1 MKTRTAKAMSLKG
14 KIKNIASEKKIT
26 ANVVLQNFMMERFLN
41 RLSVSEYKD
50 EFVIKGGSLVSAMV
64 GIDNRSTMDIDVTV
78 KGFTLVE
85 TETKVIIKNIMEIN
99 LNDDVEFEWK
109 RCEEIRD
116 DDVYGGLR
124 VFLNGY
130 FDFKSMVVPF
140 SIDISTGDVITP
152 EPQLQKWNCLVDQT
166 KEFELW
172 AYPIETILAEKIET
186 ILSRGVLSTRP
197 RDYYGV
203 YVLTKTHDFDKNKF
217 SKALENTSK
226 HRNSFE
232 RVNNVRTDFS
242 IIENS
247 PDLQEQWLKYANA
260 NSYTE
265 GLSFSDV
272 CNAVK
277 ALLI

>member
-50 EFVIKGGSLVSAMV
+50 KFVIKGGSLVSAMV

-130 FDFKSMVVPF
+130 FDSKSMVVPF

-197 RDYYGV
+197 RDYYDV

-232 RVNNVRTDFS
+232 RINDVMT

-272 CNAVK
+272 CNSVK

>member
-1 MKTRTAKAMSLKG
+1 M
-14 KIKNIASEKKIT
+14 
-26 ANVVLQNFMMERFLN
+26 
-41 RLSVSEYKD
+41 
-50 EFVIKGGSLVSAMV
+50 
-64 GIDNRSTMDIDVTV
+64 
-78 KGFTLVE
+78 
-85 TETKVIIKNIMEIN
+85 
-99 LNDDVEFEWK
+99 
-109 RCEEIRD
+109 
-116 DDVYGGLR
+116 
-124 VFLNGY
+124 
-130 FDFKSMVVPF
+130 
-140 SIDISTGDVITP
+140 
-152 EPQLQKWNCLVDQT
+152 
-166 KEFELW
+166 
-172 AYPIETILAEKIET
+172 AEKIET

-197 RDYYGV
+197 RDYYDV

-232 RVNNVRTDFS
+232 RINDVMTDFS

>member
-130 FDFKSMVVPF
+130 FD
-140 SIDISTGDVITP
+140 
-152 EPQLQKWNCLVDQT
+152 
-166 KEFELW
+166 
-172 AYPIETILAEKIET
+172 
-186 ILSRGVLSTRP
+186 
-197 RDYYGV
+197 
-203 YVLTKTHDFDKNKF
+203 
-217 SKALENTSK
+217 SK
-226 HRNSFE
+226 SFE
-232 RVNNVRTDFS
+232 SLFCGIS
-242 IIENS
+242 S
-247 PDLQEQWLKYANA
+247 
-260 NSYTE
+260 
-265 GLSFSDV
+265 
-272 CNAVK
+272 
-277 ALLI
+277 

>member
-50 EFVIKGGSLVSAMV
+50 EFVIKGGSLVSVMV

-116 DDVYGGLR
+116 DDVYGELR

-130 FDFKSMVVPF
+130 FDSKSMVVPF

-186 ILSRGVLSTRP
+186 ILSRGALSTRP
-197 RDYYGV
+197 RDYYDV

-232 RVNNVRTDFS
+232 RINDVMTDFS

-277 ALLI
+277 TLLI

>member
-1 MKTRTAKAMSLKG
+1 
-14 KIKNIASEKKIT
+14 
-26 ANVVLQNFMMERFLN
+26 
-41 RLSVSEYKD
+41 
-50 EFVIKGGSLVSAMV
+50 
-64 GIDNRSTMDIDVTV
+64 
-78 KGFTLVE
+78 
-85 TETKVIIKNIMEIN
+85 
-99 LNDDVEFEWK
+99 
-109 RCEEIRD
+109 
-116 DDVYGGLR
+116 
-124 VFLNGY
+124 
-130 FDFKSMVVPF
+130 MVVPF

-197 RDYYGV
+197 RDYYDV

-232 RVNNVRTDFS
+232 RVNDVMTDFS

>member
-50 EFVIKGGSLVSAMV
+50 KFVIKGGSLVSAMV

-78 KGFTLVE
+78 KGFTLAE
-85 TETKVIIKNIMEIN
+85 TETKVIIKNITEIN

-130 FDFKSMVVPF
+130 FDSKSMVVPF

-197 RDYYGV
+197 RDYYDV

-232 RVNNVRTDFS
+232 KINDVRTDFS

-277 ALLI
+277 TLLI